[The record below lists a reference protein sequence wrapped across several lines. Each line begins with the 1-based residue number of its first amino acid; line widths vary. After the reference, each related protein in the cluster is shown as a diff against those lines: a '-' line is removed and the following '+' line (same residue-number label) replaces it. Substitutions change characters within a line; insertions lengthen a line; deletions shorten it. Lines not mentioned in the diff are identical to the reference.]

1 MTSRDRAAWTRL
13 LGEDLALAKYK
24 SDSTHTPLGFQTF
37 RPTLFY
43 KHSGSAVRIGKRG
56 RMVGAPKWS
65 QIMWAIKWIEAW
77 RADHYHGQHV
87 HVPSEEEFVAEYAAR
102 RRPPR
107 RS

>member
-1 MTSRDRAAWTRL
+1 MTSRDRKTWVRL
-13 LGEDLALAKYK
+13 LGEDLALVAYK
-24 SDSTHTPLGFQTF
+24 SKSGPLGFQTF
-37 RPTLFY
+37 RPTPFY

-65 QIMWAIKWIEAW
+65 QIMWAIRWIEAW
-77 RADHYHGQHV
+77 RADHYHGEHV